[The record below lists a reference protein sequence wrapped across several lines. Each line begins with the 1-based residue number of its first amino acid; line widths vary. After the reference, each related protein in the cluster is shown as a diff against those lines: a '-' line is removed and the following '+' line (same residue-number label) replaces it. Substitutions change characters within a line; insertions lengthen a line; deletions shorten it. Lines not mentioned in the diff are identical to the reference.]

1 MGNTKTAGTNQNAPS
16 LIGLLIRTHRLHTN
30 MSLREL
36 SAAAGMNHASLS
48 QIERGYYT
56 PHISTITAIAQ
67 ALRLGKMARASLIE
81 AVNGSAA

>member
-1 MGNTKTAGTNQNAPS
+1 MT
-16 LIGLLIRTHRLHTN
+16 
-30 MSLREL
+30 LREL
-36 SAAAGMNHASLS
+36 GAAAGVNHSYLS

-56 PHISTITAIAQ
+56 PHISTITAIAH